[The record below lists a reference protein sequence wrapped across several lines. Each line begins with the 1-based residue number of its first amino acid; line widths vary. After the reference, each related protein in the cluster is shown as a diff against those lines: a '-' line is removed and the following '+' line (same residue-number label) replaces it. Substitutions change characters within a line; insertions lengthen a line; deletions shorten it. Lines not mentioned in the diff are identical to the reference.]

1 MKLTSNLKKHY
12 LIAFWISLT
21 ISIGLIIGGF
31 LTPPQGE
38 VDGSVLEAAG
48 LIFLYPAL
56 SFAAKAL
63 EENNKIKIQHGQ
75 TTIQI
80 GQDELEDTEEGIED
94 AETETL

>member
-1 MKLTSNLKKHY
+1 MKLSRNLKTHY
-12 LIAFWISLT
+12 LVAFWVSLV
-21 ISIGLIIGGF
+21 ISIGLLVGGF

-38 VDGSVLEAAG
+38 IDGSLLEGAG

-80 GQDELEDTEEGIED
+80 GQDELENGVEDTEEV
-94 AETETL
+94 

>member
-1 MKLTSNLKKHY
+1 MKITGNLKRHY
-12 LIAFWISLT
+12 LIAFWISLVC
-21 ISIGLIIGGF
+21 SIGLLVGGF
-31 LTPPQGE
+31 FTPPQGE
-38 VDGSVLEAAG
+38 ISGSVLEGAG

-63 EENNKIKIQHGQ
+63 EENNRIKIQHGS

-80 GQDELEDTEEGIED
+80 GQDELEEGIEED

>member
-1 MKLTSNLKKHY
+1 MKLTRNLKTHY
-12 LIAFWISLT
+12 LVAFWVSLV
-21 ISIGLIIGGF
+21 ISIGLLVGGF

-38 VDGSVLEAAG
+38 IDGSLLEGAG

-56 SFAAKAL
+56 AFAAKAL

-80 GQDELEDTEEGIED
+80 GQEELEDGIED
-94 AETETL
+94 NQEV

>member
-1 MKLTSNLKKHY
+1 MKITGNLKRHY
-12 LIAFWISLT
+12 LIAFWISLVC
-21 ISIGLIIGGF
+21 SIGLLVGGF
-31 LTPPQGE
+31 FTPPQGE
-38 VDGSVLEAAG
+38 ISGSVLEGAG

-63 EENNKIKIQHGQ
+63 EENNRIKIQHGQ

-80 GQDELEDTEEGIED
+80 GQDELEEGIEEN

>member
-1 MKLTSNLKKHY
+1 MKITGNLKRHY
-12 LIAFWISLT
+12 LIAFWISLVC
-21 ISIGLIIGGF
+21 SIGLLVGGF

-38 VDGSVLEAAG
+38 ISGSVLEGAG

-63 EENNKIKIQHGQ
+63 EEKNKIMIQHGQ

-80 GQDELEDTEEGIED
+80 GQDELEEGIEED

>member
-1 MKLTSNLKKHY
+1 MKITGNLKRHY
-12 LIAFWISLT
+12 LIAFWVSLVC
-21 ISIGLIIGGF
+21 SIGLLVGGF
-31 LTPPQGE
+31 FTPPQGE
-38 VDGSVLEAAG
+38 ISGTVLEGAG

-63 EENNKIKIQHGQ
+63 EEKNKIMIQHGQ